1 MMKTTAHLL
10 FIVIFCISTTYAQV
24 GINADNS
31 APHTSAMLDVKST
44 TKAFYPPR
52 MTTAQKNTIVSPQAG
67 AVVFDNT
74 LNQLSIYNGSA
85 WVATGG
91 SSFALP
97 FSGTSN
103 ASNNLLYIENTAPIS
118 NFSTIYG
125 KTNSSA
131 TTAGIYGL
139 AASTA
144 STNNTAGV
152 RGQNNSANSF
162 GYGVEGIHTGGG
174 AGGYF
179 SSSNGA
185 AIITGIG
192 NVGIGTTTPTL
203 GGLVVNRKVGAIN
216 AIFGSNTTGVA
227 IETDYPGIG
236 LNTYYNNGRKM
247 INTGFGALMGLNPNT
262 GTISVYNTA
271 TSITGQGTA
280 APLNERLTIL
290 ANGNV
295 GIDAPNP
302 SSKLEVIGN
311 NNTQTGYFGQSGSGN
326 AVTAAAGSAAT
337 AISAFSTSATMPVV
351 SIISASGAPPLKIV
365 DGNEA
370 NGKVLSSDANGNATW
385 QSAAYGNLQRF
396 QFKLVNSIVSTNYN
410 FGNAS
415 VSGLGSDLLV
425 TINTPGLYHFDVN
438 AYGCA
443 PLGDGQK
450 LVILNIYM
458 VSDFNYLSKSYE
470 PPVSFSG
477 GACGSIDK
485 SFDLYLPV
493 SSTIAFEAFISS
505 VGENDYSIGTTV
517 IGHKIAD

>member
-1 MMKTTAHLL
+1 MKNILIILL
-10 FIVIFCISTTYAQV
+10 IIFTISATYAQI

-31 APHTSAMLDVKST
+31 APLTSAMLDVKST

-52 MTTAQKNTIVSPQAG
+52 MSTSEKEAIVGKQVG
-67 AVVFDNT
+67 ATVFDIT
-74 LNQLSIYNGSA
+74 LNQLSVYNGTA
-85 WVATGG
+85 WVAAGG
-91 SSFALP
+91 SSFTLP

-103 ASNNLLYIENTAPIS
+103 ASNNLLFIENTASIS

-131 TTAGIYGL
+131 TTAGIFGL

-152 RGQNNSANSF
+152 RGQNNSNNSF
-162 GYGVEGIHTGGG
+162 GYGVEGIHTGAGIGG
-174 AGGYF
+174 HF
-179 SSSNGA
+179 SSNTGYA
-185 AIITGIG
+185 LITNNG
-192 NVGIGTTTPTL
+192 NVGIGTPTPTL
-203 GGLVVNRKVGAIN
+203 GGLVVNRKAGAVN
-216 AIFGSNTTGVA
+216 ALFGSNTTGVA

-290 ANGNV
+290 ANGNIGV
-295 GIDAPNP
+295 GVPNP

-311 NNTQTGYFGQSGSGN
+311 NTTQTGYFGQSGSGN

-370 NGKVLSSDANGNATW
+370 NGKVLTSDANGNASW

-396 QFKLVNSIVSTNYN
+396 QFKLNDIGFSTKYN
-410 FGNAS
+410 FGNATA
-415 VSGLGSDLLV
+415 SGSGKDLIV
-425 TINTPGLYHFDVN
+425 EINTPGLYHFDVN

-443 PLGDGQK
+443 SVGGERQIDLT
-450 LVILNIYM
+450 IYKI
-458 VSDFNYLSKSYE
+458 SPDFYYLSS
-470 PPVSFSG
+470 SFVTPGSNAG
-477 GACGSIDK
+477 VACGSIDK

-493 SSTIAFEAFISS
+493 SSLIAFQVNISS
-505 VGENDYSIGTTV
+505 IGASFTDFGTTV
-517 IGHKIAD
+517 TGHKIAD